1 VRSPGAPSRAQ
12 TKLAARSRSAQR
24 QSWETLAAGLPDF
37 RDAHSTRYYR
47 ACEIALIER
56 AFGDLSGKR
65 LLKLDLW
72 NEAFNT
78 RISGWAQERG
88 AQVFGLDASR
98 EVVVRAQRNAR
109 AEGHDLTL
117 LRADIRELPFA
128 DGSFDLLYTMGT
140 IEHVAEY
147 EQAVREI
154 ARVLVPGGRA
164 IVGVP
169 YKWDVG
175 LRPLLVAALEAVGK
189 YPYSPEKCFGAGEL
203 RGVIERAGLR
213 FVRRTGIL
221 TFPGLL
227 RMADLWL
234 YTREVPLHHVTRW
247 LVRPFEW
254 LECEHAWA
262 GRLGYLIAAVVD
274 KP

>member
-1 VRSPGAPSRAQ
+1 LPSRSRPHETPA
-12 TKLAARSRSAQR
+12 AARSRRAQR

-47 ACEIALIER
+47 ECEIALMQR
-56 AFGDLSGKR
+56 AFGDLRGKR

-78 RISGWAQERG
+78 RIAGWAEQNG
-88 AQVFGLDASR
+88 AQVFALDASR
-98 EVVVRAQRNAR
+98 EVVARAQSNAR
-109 AEGHDLTL
+109 HEGHALTL

-128 DGSFDLLYTMGT
+128 DSSFDLLYTMGT

-154 ARVLVPGGRA
+154 ARVLRPGGRA

-175 LRPLLVAALEAVGK
+175 LRPLLVAALEALGR

-203 RGVIERAGLR
+203 RGVVESAGLV
-213 FVRRTGIL
+213 FVARTGIL

-234 YTREVPLHHVTRW
+234 YTRGVPLHQLTRW
-247 LVRPFEW
+247 VVRPFAW
-254 LECEHAWA
+254 LEREQPWA
-262 GRLGYLIAAVVD
+262 GRFGYLIAIVAQ